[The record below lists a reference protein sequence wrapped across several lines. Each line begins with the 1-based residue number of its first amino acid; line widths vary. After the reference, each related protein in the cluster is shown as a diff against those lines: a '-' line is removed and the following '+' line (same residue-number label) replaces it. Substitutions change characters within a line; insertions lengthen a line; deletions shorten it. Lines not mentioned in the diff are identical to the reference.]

1 MDVLISGATVV
12 AETGIERGD
21 LLVRDGIIV
30 AIGAAAADAGVA
42 RLDAAGCTV
51 LPAMI
56 DSHVHFNAPG
66 RSYLE
71 GWRSGSAALA
81 AGGAA
86 LAVDMPINSDP
97 PTLTAAAFAAKAA
110 EAAAESSVDFAIW
123 GGLTPTNL
131 DRLDELAAAGVVGF
145 KAFMSNPGTDDFTAA
160 DDLTLYD
167 GMRQAARLGLPVAVH
182 AENDVLTAG
191 IAARLRAAGRTGVA
205 DFLASRPLLA
215 ELEAI
220 QRVIVLAEA
229 TGCRVHIVHVSS
241 GRGAALVAAAQAR
254 GVAVT
259 CETCPHYLVFTADD
273 ITEIGPLLKC
283 QPPLRDAATQAELWQ
298 ALERGDILTIGSD
311 HAPGTAESKQRDD
324 WFAVWAG
331 IAGAQSSWPQLIEHA
346 YHRRGISLPTLG
358 RLLSSNVADLLALP
372 RKGRIAVGYDA
383 DLAIVA
389 LDADATLQ
397 PADLLDRQRANP
409 YVGRPTRG
417 RVLQTL
423 RRGVTIARDGRA
435 LGGAGGQLMRPVQR

>member
-1 MDVLISGATVV
+1 MNVLISGATIVG
-12 AETGIERGD
+12 ETGTERQD
-21 LLVRDGIIV
+21 LLIRDGTIV
-30 AIGAAAADAGVA
+30 AIGAQASDADGP
-42 RLDAAGCTV
+42 RIDATGCCV

-66 RSYLE
+66 RSALE

-110 EAAAESSVDFAIW
+110 EAAAESCVDYAIW

-145 KAFMSNPGTDDFTAA
+145 KAFISHPGTDDFAAA

-167 GMRQAARLGLPVAVH
+167 GMLQAARLGLPVAVH
-182 AENDVLTAG
+182 AENDVLTG
-191 IAARLRAAGRTGVA
+191 GLSARLRAAGRTSVH
-205 DFLASRPLLA
+205 DFLASRPLVA

-220 QRVIVLAEA
+220 GRVIALAEA
-229 TGCRVHIVHVSS
+229 TACRVHIVHVSS

-254 GVAVT
+254 GVPVT
-259 CETCPHYLVFTADD
+259 CETCPHYLVFSADD
-273 ITEIGPLLKC
+273 LVEVGPLLKC
-283 QPPLRDAATQAELWQ
+283 QPPLRDVATRAELWQ
-298 ALERGDILTIGSD
+298 ALERGEILTIGSD
-311 HAPGTAESKQRDD
+311 HAPGLAEAKQRDD
-324 WFAVWAG
+324 FFAVWAG

-346 YHRRGISLPTLG
+346 YHRRGISLPALG

-372 RKGRIAVGYDA
+372 HKGRIAVGYDA
-383 DLAIVA
+383 DLAIIA
-389 LDADATLQ
+389 IDADATLQ

-409 YVGRPTRG
+409 YVQRPTRG
-417 RVLQTL
+417 RVRLTL
-423 RRGVTIARDGRA
+423 RRGETIARDGRVVVT
-435 LGGAGGQLMRPVQR
+435 GGGQLVRPVPR